1 MPDTGCASGY
11 APRCAVA
18 LACQLEYGRKPLPN
32 QIRDDAAAWLALL
45 GGALPLAVGARESN
59 SHKDHRGR
67 RVEPRGRH
75 AQSSRSSSGGEVSAC
90 G

>member
-1 MPDTGCASGY
+1 MPNTGCASGHV
-11 APRCAVA
+11 PRCAVA
-18 LACQLEYGRKPLPN
+18 LASQLEYGRKPLPN
-32 QIRDDAAAWLALL
+32 QIRADAAAWSAVQ
-45 GGALPLAVGARESN
+45 GGALPLAVGARGSS

-75 AQSSRSSSGGEVSAC
+75 AQSSRSSSGDEASAD